1 MVGKTIIT
9 DHRSPLPEEIEAFR
23 DEQWRRTPEL
33 AIENAFQAE
42 ALIER
47 VGFCSALTD
56 ARRAGPSIYIAVTGR
71 RDAHMPRNVQK
82 DPEASL
88 AWNIKDEVMRR
99 GRVYYAKLA
108 RGRAMFLAPRLVQ
121 HFNSVWGIPNRRAER
136 DELSSEARAVLKIL
150 RREWEMAS
158 ADLRRA
164 AKIENRAAFTRALD
178 DLQRR
183 MLVIPGDVLY
193 SPVFTYVWT
202 LADARFRK
210 ELNMRVA
217 RGEAFREIARAFLD
231 CAGLTV
237 RGELARASGLSRPE
251 AGLGNRALVAEDY
264 AVRPKGAIVGTYMLK
279 NLDERIG
286 FEI

>member
-1 MVGKTIIT
+1 VVRKTIIS
-9 DHRSPLPEEIEAFR
+9 DQYPALPEEIEAFR
-23 DEQWRRTPEL
+23 DEHWRRTPEL

-88 AWNIKDEVMRR
+88 AWTIKDEVMRR

-108 RGRAMFLAPRLVQ
+108 RGRAMFLAQRLVP
-121 HFNSVWGIPNRRAER
+121 HFNSLWGIPNRRAER
-136 DELSSEARAVLKIL
+136 DELSAEAQAVLKIL

-164 AKIENRAAFTRALD
+164 AKIENRAMLTRALD
-178 DLQRR
+178 ELQRR

-202 LADARFRK
+202 LTEARFREK
-210 ELNMRVA
+210 LNLKVERD
-217 RGEAFREIARAFLD
+217 EALREIARAFLD
-231 CAGLTV
+231 CAGLAL

-251 AGLGNRALVAEDY
+251 AGLGNRALVAERY
-264 AVRPKGAIVGTYMLK
+264 AVRPKGTITGTYMLK
-279 NLDERIG
+279 GLDERLG
-286 FEI
+286 FRI